1 MDPNSCDHLIISQQ
15 VSADRLILNNNPL
28 GGGIFNVYLRWW
40 IGEITKG
47 KKAHII
53 SAEVASKLY

>member
-15 VSADRLILNNNPL
+15 VSADRLILNINPL
-28 GGGIFNVYLRWW
+28 GGGIFNVYLRW
-40 IGEITKG
+40 IGEITQG